1 MVLLEARHLHASF
14 GERVLFDDLG
24 LAVNEGDKI
33 GLIGTNGVGKST
45 LLAQLAGVDLGPKS
59 EMLTSNQLV
68 MEYLPQNQP
77 MNEALTVLAQ
87 VFQGT
92 SPLLAVVRRY
102 EEALAAVSR
111 DPENAA
117 ATQELLDAQDAMDRE
132 DAWQLESNA
141 KSILHRLGID
151 DVSQKIATLS
161 GGMRKRVALAAALI
175 RPANL
180 LLLDEPTNHLDYE
193 TIRWLERELHERK
206 TSFIIVTHDR
216 YFLDRTTNVILE
228 LDGGKLYRYSGN
240 YSTFLEEKAEREVIC
255 SP

>member
-24 LAVNEGDKI
+24 LAVTEGDKI

-77 MNEALTVLAQ
+77 MNEELTVLAQ

-111 DPENAA
+111 DPQNAA

-141 KSILHRLGID
+141 KSICTDSASTTYRRR
-151 DVSQKIATLS
+151 SPPS
-161 GGMRKRVALAAALI
+161 PAACAS
-175 RPANL
+175 AW
-180 LLLDEPTNHLDYE
+180 
-193 TIRWLERELHERK
+193 RWQQR
-206 TSFIIVTHDR
+206 
-216 YFLDRTTNVILE
+216 
-228 LDGGKLYRYSGN
+228 
-240 YSTFLEEKAEREVIC
+240 
-255 SP
+255 

>member
-77 MNEALTVLAQ
+77 MNEELTVLAQ

-92 SPLLAVVRRY
+92 
-102 EEALAAVSR
+102 
-111 DPENAA
+111 
-117 ATQELLDAQDAMDRE
+117 
-132 DAWQLESNA
+132 
-141 KSILHRLGID
+141 
-151 DVSQKIATLS
+151 
-161 GGMRKRVALAAALI
+161 
-175 RPANL
+175 
-180 LLLDEPTNHLDYE
+180 
-193 TIRWLERELHERK
+193 
-206 TSFIIVTHDR
+206 
-216 YFLDRTTNVILE
+216 
-228 LDGGKLYRYSGN
+228 
-240 YSTFLEEKAEREVIC
+240 
-255 SP
+255 